1 MERTVK
7 ILIIEDE
14 EIVKETLAENL
25 KDKGFF
31 VDTAENATI
40 ALAMI
45 RQFYYDILL
54 VDYRLPD
61 MNGLTLIKE
70 AAAISKESVSIVVTG
85 YSSVETAVDAMRMG
99 AYDYLLKPIDIDA
112 LVTEINIIL
121 KEREAYHKG
130 KDRLHESAIR
140 SLRPSEDDEVVV
152 LASKDSLVPSDKESI
167 LKKIVSIPGLF
178 VRKIIEFY
186 WA

>member
-1 MERTVK
+1 MEQTVK
-7 ILIIEDE
+7 VLIIEDE

-31 VDTAENATI
+31 VDTAENATV

-61 MNGLTLIKE
+61 MNGLALIKE
-70 AAAISKESVSIVVTG
+70 AAEISKDSVAIVITG

-121 KEREAYHKG
+121 KEREAYQKG
-130 KDRLHESAIR
+130 KERLHTSVIH
-140 SLRPSEDDEVVV
+140 SLRPTEDNEVVV
-152 LASKDSLVPSDKESI
+152 LAGKDSLLPSDKEGI
-167 LKKIVSIPGLF
+167 LKKITSIPGLV
-178 VRKIIEFY
+178 VRKIIEF
-186 WA
+186 